1 LVRDIHLAGRAN
13 PKGRA
18 PGLFAPRA
26 LIKAAMAF
34 DDENTV
40 FRVVRNAED
49 THSIWPLGRPV
60 PAGWDEAGFTG
71 TKAACLDH
79 IDRVWTDMRPL
90 SLRRAL
96 AAQAGEQSGTGAD
109 R

>member
-1 LVRDIHLAGRAN
+1 
-13 PKGRA
+13 
-18 PGLFAPRA
+18 
-26 LIKAAMAF
+26 MAF
-34 DDENTV
+34 DDENAV

-49 THSIWPLGRPV
+49 IHSIWPLGRPV
-60 PAGWDEAGFTG
+60 PAGWNEIGFTG

-79 IDRVWTDMRPL
+79 IEHVWTDMLPL

-96 AAQAGEQSGTGAD
+96 AAGDAEAAGGAD